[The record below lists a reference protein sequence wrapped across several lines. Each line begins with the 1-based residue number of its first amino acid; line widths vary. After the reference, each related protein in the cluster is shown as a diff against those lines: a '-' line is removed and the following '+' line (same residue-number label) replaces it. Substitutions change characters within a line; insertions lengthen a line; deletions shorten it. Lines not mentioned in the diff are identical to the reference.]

1 RPRERPSA
9 ARLAPALTA
18 AAILLACAPGA
29 SHAQPP
35 SCAWGGGVSLPGGD
49 DRTVILAADGA
60 AGVFAISTPVYE
72 GFGNLV
78 SWLRIQHVLEQG
90 RLDPSLP
97 ANGVTI
103 LTNADVPEHPVLDV
117 LRAVPDAAGGVYVLI
132 SCCNP
137 FLPHTRCYEAAEF
150 RLLHSTASGTTA

>member
-1 RPRERPSA
+1 
-9 ARLAPALTA
+9 
-18 AAILLACAPGA
+18 
-29 SHAQPP
+29 
-35 SCAWGGGVSLPGGD
+35 
-49 DRTVILAADGA
+49 
-60 AGVFAISTPVYE
+60 
-72 GFGNLV
+72 
-78 SWLRIQHVLEQG
+78 
-90 RLDPSLP
+90 DPSLP

-150 RLLHSTASGTTA
+150 RLLHSTASGTTASGWPALGVVINARQAYGPSDYIDIVPDGGGGVIAVWLDGSFPIGGAPPVLAQRFAPDGSAVWPGGAAGLVVLAPHLQRGPLRAAPG